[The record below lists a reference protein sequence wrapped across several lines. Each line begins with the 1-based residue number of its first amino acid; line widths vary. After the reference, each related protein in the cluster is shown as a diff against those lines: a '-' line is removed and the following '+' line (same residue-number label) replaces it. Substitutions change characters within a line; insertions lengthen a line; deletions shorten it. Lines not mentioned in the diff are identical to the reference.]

1 VRVLLVP
8 GDQIDGYI
16 VRAHLGS
23 GGSSEVYK
31 VFNPDVDRVEALKI
45 LDADATNVDAARSR
59 FQREFEIARSLD
71 HPNIV
76 QVYRNGEVGRQVLGP
91 NQIRSTLWM
100 TMQYVEGTSAQA
112 LIPHDHDQPHLPV
125 ILQVVRQ
132 IAGGLD
138 YAHRM
143 DVLHRDVK
151 PSNVLIGHHT
161 EIAAVLTDFGIA
173 RFLDDTRPVAQNGRV
188 LGSLPY
194 AAPEMLQG
202 QQLSA
207 ATDEYSF
214 ACSVVE
220 LLTGRPPYPMST
232 SFAIVHAHIASE
244 PPTLSSR
251 RSWIPTSVDAIVARA
266 LAKDPDSRYR
276 SCTELADLVCE
287 VLQDISVPLAPPRRH
302 LWSRPR
308 LRR

>member
-1 VRVLLVP
+1 
-8 GDQIDGYI
+8 
-16 VRAHLGS
+16 
-23 GGSSEVYK
+23 
-31 VFNPDVDRVEALKI
+31 
-45 LDADATNVDAARSR
+45 
-59 FQREFEIARSLD
+59 
-71 HPNIV
+71 
-76 QVYRNGEVGRQVLGP
+76 
-91 NQIRSTLWM
+91 M
-100 TMQYVEGTSAQA
+100 TMQYVEGTSAHA

-125 ILQVVRQ
+125 ILKVVRQ

-151 PSNVLIGHHT
+151 PSNVLIGHDS
-161 EIAAVLTDFGIA
+161 EIAAILTDFGIA

-244 PPTLSSR
+244 PPALSSR
-251 RSWIPTSVDAIVARA
+251 RSWIPTDVDAMMARA
-266 LAKDPDSRYR
+266 LAKDPRARYQ
-276 SCTELADLVCE
+276 SCSELADLVCE
-287 VLQDISVPLAPPRRH
+287 VLQDISVPIAPPRRH
-302 LWSRPR
+302 LWGRPR